1 MGFLSNQLSPQNF
14 QDHLLKTLKVI
25 CQEQVQQ
32 PDNQVTVTLEA
43 TPTTPVTA
51 TITPLSFEAI
61 VDQDKVFNTWLLEV
75 TVTDA
80 TGAVETF
87 EVTYQEDAVVCPF
100 DLNQW
105 PGQTIVQKHDV
116 EFRIIGDPIVDGDDV
131 TINFVINYCLVVAK
145 EVLVRVNGAILF
157 C

>member
-1 MGFLSNQLSPQNF
+1 MGFLTNQLSQQNF

-32 PDNQVTVTLEA
+32 PDNQVTVTLDA
-43 TPTTPVTA
+43 TPEEPVTVA
-51 TITPLSFEAI
+51 ITPLAFTAI
-61 VDQDKVFNTWLLEV
+61 VDQDKVFNTWELEI

-80 TGAVETF
+80 TGTTEVF
-87 EVTYQEDAVVCPF
+87 EITYQEDAVVCPL
-100 DLNQW
+100 DLTQW

-145 EVLVRVNGAILF
+145 EVLVRVNGSIAF

>member
-1 MGFLSNQLSPQNF
+1 MGFISNQLTPQNF

-25 CQEQVQQ
+25 CQQNVQQ

-43 TPTTPVTA
+43 TPAEPVTVA
-51 TITPLSFEAI
+51 ITPLAFEAI
-61 VDQDKVFNTWLLEV
+61 VDQDKVFNTWELLV

-80 TGAVETF
+80 EGVVETF
-87 EVTYQEDAVVCPF
+87 EVDYQEDAVVCPL
-100 DLNQW
+100 DLTQW
-105 PGQTIVQKHDV
+105 PGQNVVQKHDV
-116 EFRIIGDPIVDGDDV
+116 EFRIIGDPIIDGDDV

-145 EVLVRVNGAILF
+145 EVLVKVNGAMLF